1 MKIDKSHG
9 SGGNATS
16 ELINSIFA
24 RYFDNEYLNKM
35 EDSAVLP
42 GYGRI
47 AMTTDSFVV
56 DPVFFPGGNIGRL
69 AVCGTVNDLLMSGS
83 EPKYITAGYILEEG
97 LDTDDLETSEING

>member
-83 EPKYITAGYILEEG
+83 EPKYITAGYIL
-97 LDTDDLETSEING
+97 